1 MKRPTAG
8 QYPQP
13 VYFYC
18 SRSAADPKRSKSAAT
33 LASIVRHLSCV
44 EPRLPL
50 LKPIIER
57 CEREVQ
63 GFSSNDVGSDD
74 SRELIIELIQQ
85 YSITIII
92 IDALD
97 ECEPKER
104 HSLLDVLERI
114 LQESCYGLV
123 KIFLSNRDDQDN
135 FYTLQDYPNVDIV
148 SDKNTADIEAFV
160 RAETDDLVRRRR
172 LLRGSPVQSELEAQ
186 IIDQLSKGADGM

>member
-1 MKRPTAG
+1 MET
-8 QYPQP
+8 
-13 VYFYC
+13 
-18 SRSAADPKRSKSAAT
+18 
-33 LASIVRHLSCV
+33 
-44 EPRLPL
+44 RLPL
-50 LKPIIER
+50 WKPIIER
-57 CEREVQ
+57 YEREVQ

-74 SRELIIELIQQ
+74 SRELIIELVQQ

-97 ECEPKER
+97 ECEPEER

-123 KIFLSNRDDQDN
+123 KIFLSNRDDQDIY
-135 FYTLQDYPNVDIV
+135 YTLQDYPNVDIV

-186 IIDQLSKGADGM
+186 IIDQLSKGANGM